1 MFDTTAI
8 SDASP
13 RVEIRGS
20 GLTLAQ
26 SYSVAHGG
34 AKVGIT
40 SDPEVAARVHASH
53 QIIQEAVAAGEVIYG
68 VNTVFGGMADVIL
81 STDRIEELQRNMLWA
96 HKAGAGANLPA
107 KDVRA
112 AMLLRANSHL
122 RGASGIRMSLIQ
134 RLGIFLNEGVI
145 PHVPELGSIGASG
158 DLVPLSYIAGCLI
171 GHDANYRVEFRG
183 VTMSAREALTH
194 LGLTALEL
202 QPKESLAMLNGTS
215 MMTGIAA
222 NCIAEAREL
231 VSLSLHIHA
240 LMFQGLHATN
250 LSLHPFIHQ
259 SKPHHGQVQVAEI
272 MSALIDD
279 SAFIRVSQG
288 GTDRNS
294 PAGLVQDRYSLRCL
308 PQYLGPVMD
317 GLQRLTK
324 EIEIEMN
331 STNDN
336 PIVDTDTRA
345 IYYGGNFLGE
355 YVAVGMDHLRYL
367 IGLVA
372 KHLDVQI
379 AMLVEPHFSNGLPPC
394 LVGNAERRFNMGL
407 KALQIVGNSI
417 MPLIGFLGNSLADKY
432 PTHAEQFN
440 QNINSQGFGSA
451 NLARQSIS
459 LFRQY
464 VSIASIFGVQ
474 SVDLR
479 CHAMFGTFDA
489 RSFLSPATL
498 PLYEAFRAVTQR
510 PAEAG
515 RPWLWND
522 DEHELD
528 QQIAKIVA
536 DLESPSSSIAGAFR
550 HTA

>member
-1 MFDTTAI
+1 MGNAAATGDNHG
-8 SDASP
+8 P
-13 RVEIRGS
+13 VEIRGV

-34 AKVGIT
+34 ARVSIT
-40 SDPEVAARVHASH
+40 SDPQVVARVHAAE
-53 QIIQEAVAAGEVIYG
+53 QIIEDAVAAGEVVYG
-68 VNTVFGGMADVIL
+68 VNTGFGGMANVRL
-81 STDRIEELQRNMLWA
+81 SSYDIAQLQHNMLWV
-96 HKAGAGANLPA
+96 HKAGAGSNLPA

-122 RGASGIRMSLIQ
+122 RGASGIRFSLIQ
-134 RLGIFLNEGVI
+134 RLGTFLNEGVV

-171 GHDANYRVEFRG
+171 GHDANYLVDFRG
-183 VTMSAREALTH
+183 TTMSARAALSH
-194 LGLTALEL
+194 LGLPPLALHA
-202 QPKESLAMLNGTS
+202 KESLAMLNGTS

-222 NCIAEAREL
+222 NCVAEAREL

-240 LMFQGLHATN
+240 LMFQGLHATD
-250 LSLHPFIHQ
+250 LSLQPFIHQ
-259 SKPHHGQVQVAEI
+259 SKPHPGQRKIANI
-272 MSALIDD
+272 MATLIDG
-279 SAFIRVSQG
+279 SRMIRRSQG
-288 GTDRNS
+288 GADRNP

-308 PQYLGPVMD
+308 PQYLGPVAD
-317 GLQRLTK
+317 GLQRLTV
-324 EIEIEMN
+324 EIETEMN

-336 PIVDTDTRA
+336 PIIDTETRG

-355 YVAVGMDHLRYL
+355 YVAVGMDQLRYL

-379 AMLVEPHFSNGLPPC
+379 SMLVEPHFSNGLPPC
-394 LVGNAERRFNMGL
+394 LIGNAEKQFNMGL

-417 MPLIGFLGNSLADKY
+417 MPMIGFLGNSLADKY

-440 QNINSQGFGSA
+440 QNVNSLGFGSA
-451 NLARQSIS
+451 NLARQSID

-464 VSIASIFGVQ
+464 VSIALIFGVQ

-479 CHAMFGTFDA
+479 CHAMHGTFDA
-489 RSFLSPATL
+489 RSFLSPATA
-498 PLYEAFRAVTQR
+498 PLYDVFKQITQR
-510 PAEAG
+510 PAEAS

-528 QQIAKIVA
+528 QQITRVATDLANRTSQIVNS
-536 DLESPSSSIAGAFR
+536 LRPNE
-550 HTA
+550 